1 MNIAWCQAT
10 GVYAKIM
17 EDVVYISKTFMISA
31 DIRSL
36 PKIRTGE
43 ALSVTHL
50 IPPFILL
57 AIGLLLSTISF
68 CVEKG
73 RQKAPR
79 AKNGP
84 SNQDRWGFPPR
95 QGVGD
100 PGSNGGL
107 GGGGQGGRHPNWGQA
122 GRKDVNQGKGGQ
134 SPNAGRG
141 ENYMQLLTNI
151 DDQ

>member
-17 EDVVYISKTFMISA
+17 EDVFYISKTFLIFA

-36 PKIRTGE
+36 PKIRTGG

-57 AIGLLLSTISF
+57 AIGLFLSAVTF

-73 RQKAPR
+73 RQKALR
-79 AKNGP
+79 AKNG
-84 SNQDRWGFPPR
+84 SSHQDRWGFP
-95 QGVGD
+95 QGQVAEA
-100 PGSNGGL
+100 
-107 GGGGQGGRHPNWGQA
+107 QA
-122 GRKDVNQGKGGQ
+122 VMEDRVADALTELEAQLVDKKGIKAEV
-134 SPNAGRG
+134 SEAP
-141 ENYMQLLTNI
+141 MQEEG
-151 DDQ
+151 